1 MVDSR
6 YILTLYPLNN
16 KVKEKVC
23 VKNMQLSDSIR
34 EIKGIGEKSEKLFA
48 KLGISTVEELLFFYP
63 REYEIVENIRP
74 INEVKEGHIV
84 VVSGTLGSKPRL
96 QYVRN
101 LKIVSTFLRD
111 ASGQL
116 EVTWFNMP
124 FIMKTLRMGTRYI
137 MRGRVINK
145 NGRYRLQQP
154 KLLSEEEYH
163 KLLKK
168 LQPVY
173 PLTAGLTNHAVSKAV
188 GSALKEVDLTGD
200 YLPLEMRKKYNL
212 ILRKQAVHAIHF
224 PKDKEEYMQA
234 RRRLVFEEFFFFAL
248 ALHQMKQG
256 KHQKPSPYEMNTFE
270 LPEKLMDRLPFD
282 LTDGQKRAWGD
293 IRQDLTSS
301 VVMNRLIQG
310 DVGSGK
316 TIVAVLALLACVEN
330 GHQGA
335 IMVPTEVLAEQH
347 LKTFQ
352 EYLGPFDIRVDLLVG
367 SMTASQKRRVYEA
380 LEMGMTDIVIGTHAL
395 IQEKVHYKDL
405 ALVVTDEQHR
415 FGVGQ
420 RELLSEKGHTPHV
433 LVMSATPIPRT
444 LAIILYG
451 DLDISVVDEVPAKRL
466 PVKNC
471 VVNTGYRNKAYAF
484 IENEVKNGHQA
495 YVICPLVEEVEG
507 METENATDYVK
518 KLRQIF
524 PEEIQLGLLHGQ
536 MKPAQKN
543 KVMEAFMKNEVQ
555 VLVATTVVEVGVN
568 VPNATVMMIE
578 NAERF
583 GLAQL
588 HQLRGRV
595 GRGDAQS
602 YCIMVNCSSAKTAER
617 RLKILNDSNDG
628 FRIASEDLKLRGP
641 GDFFGIR
648 QSGELQFA
656 LGDIYQDAAVLRDAS
671 EAVGEL
677 LGEDPDLMSGEHEN
691 LRHYL
696 EAFLMR
702 EQNQMSL

>member
-1 MVDSR
+1 
-6 YILTLYPLNN
+6 
-16 KVKEKVC
+16 
-23 VKNMQLSDSIR
+23 MQLSDSIR

-163 KLLKK
+163 KLLQK

-200 YLPLEMRKKYNL
+200 YLPLEMRKKYDL

-224 PKDKEEYMQA
+224 PKDKAEYMQA

-270 LPEKLMDRLPFD
+270 LPEKLMNRLPFE
-282 LTDGQKRAWGD
+282 LTQGQKRAWED
-293 IRQDLTSS
+293 IRQDLVSG

-347 LKTFQ
+347 LKTFR
-352 EYLGPFDIRVDLLVG
+352 EYLEPFDIRVDLLVG

-395 IQEKVHYKDL
+395 IQEKVHYRNL

-415 FGVGQ
+415 FGVRQ
-420 RELLSEKGHTPHV
+420 REEFSQKGLEPHM

-451 DLDISVVDEVPAKRL
+451 DLDISVIDVMPSDRL
-466 PVKNC
+466 PIKNC
-471 VVNTGYRNKAYAF
+471 VVGTSYRPKAYEF
-484 IENEVKNGHQA
+484 IEAQVRQEHQV
-495 YVICPLVEEVEG
+495 YIICPMVEESEN
-507 METENATDYVK
+507 MEAENVTDYTDTLKGTLSPSIRV
-518 KLRQIF
+518 
-524 PEEIQLGLLHGQ
+524 ECLHGK
-536 MKPAQKN
+536 MKAGAKN
-543 KVMEAFMKNEVQ
+543 DIMERFAAGEID
-555 VLVATTVVEVGVN
+555 VLVSTTVIEVGIN
-568 VPNATVMMIE
+568 VPNATVMMVE

-595 GRGDAQS
+595 GRGSAQS
-602 YCIMVNCSSAKTAER
+602 YCIFMAGNSSRETMER
-617 RLKILNDSNDG
+617 LNILGGSNDG
-628 FRIASEDLKLRGP
+628 FYVAEQDLKLRGP
-641 GDFFGIR
+641 GDLFGIR
-648 QSGELQFA
+648 QSGELNFA
-656 LGDIYQDAAVLRDAS
+656 LADIYQDAGILKDANEAAAMYTKDDILNLCKKYEGLRKRIMAYTD
-671 EAVGEL
+671 
-677 LGEDPDLMSGEHEN
+677 DI
-691 LRHYL
+691 
-696 EAFLMR
+696 FL
-702 EQNQMSL
+702 

>member
-1 MVDSR
+1 
-6 YILTLYPLNN
+6 
-16 KVKEKVC
+16 
-23 VKNMQLSDSIR
+23 MQLSDSIR

-163 KLLKK
+163 KLLQK

-200 YLPLEMRKKYNL
+200 YLPLEMRKKYDL

-224 PKDKEEYMQA
+224 PKDKAEYMQA

-270 LPEKLMDRLPFD
+270 LPEKLMDRLPFE
-282 LTDGQKRAWGD
+282 LTQGQKRAWED
-293 IRQDLTSS
+293 IRQDLVSG

-310 DVGSGK
+310 DVSSGK

-347 LKTFQ
+347 LKTFR
-352 EYLGPFDIRVDLLVG
+352 EYLEPFDIRVDLLVG
-367 SMTASQKRRVYEA
+367 SMTAFQKRRVYEA

-395 IQEKVHYKDL
+395 IQEKVHYRDL

-415 FGVGQ
+415 FGVRQ
-420 RELLSEKGHTPHV
+420 REEFSQKGLEPHM

-451 DLDISVVDEVPAKRL
+451 DLDISVIDVMPSDRL
-466 PVKNC
+466 PIKNC
-471 VVNTGYRNKAYAF
+471 VVGTAYRPKAYEF
-484 IENEVKNGHQA
+484 IEAQVRQGHQV
-495 YVICPLVEEVEG
+495 YIICPMVEESEN
-507 METENATDYVK
+507 MEAENVTDYTDTMKATLSPSIRV
-518 KLRQIF
+518 
-524 PEEIQLGLLHGQ
+524 ECLHGK
-536 MKPAQKN
+536 MKAGAKN
-543 KVMEAFMKNEVQ
+543 DIMERFAAGEID
-555 VLVATTVVEVGVN
+555 VLVSTTVIEVGIN
-568 VPNATVMMIE
+568 VPNATVMMVE

-595 GRGDAQS
+595 GRGSAQS
-602 YCIMVNCSSAKTAER
+602 YCIFMAGNSSPETMER
-617 RLKILNDSNDG
+617 LNILGGSNDG
-628 FRIASEDLKLRGP
+628 FYVAEQDLKLRGP
-641 GDFFGIR
+641 GDLFGIR
-648 QSGELQFA
+648 QSGELNFA
-656 LGDIYQDAAVLRDAS
+656 LADIYQDAGILKDANEAAAMYTKDDILNLCKKYEGLRKRILAYTD
-671 EAVGEL
+671 
-677 LGEDPDLMSGEHEN
+677 DI
-691 LRHYL
+691 
-696 EAFLMR
+696 FL
-702 EQNQMSL
+702 

>member
-282 LTDGQKRAWGD
+282 LTDGQKRAWED
-293 IRQDLTSS
+293 IRQDLTSG

-352 EYLGPFDIRVDLLVG
+352 EYLEPFDIRVDLLVG

-415 FGVGQ
+415 FGVRQ
-420 RELLSEKGHTPHV
+420 REEFSQKGLEPHM

-451 DLDISVVDEVPAKRL
+451 DLDISVIDVMPSDRL
-466 PVKNC
+466 PIKNC
-471 VVNTGYRNKAYAF
+471 VVGTSYRPKAYEF
-484 IENEVKNGHQA
+484 IEAQVRQGHQV
-495 YVICPLVEEVEG
+495 YIICPMVEESEN
-507 METENATDYVK
+507 MEAENVTDYTDTMKGTLSPSIRV
-518 KLRQIF
+518 
-524 PEEIQLGLLHGQ
+524 ECLHGK
-536 MKPAQKN
+536 MKAGAKN
-543 KVMEAFMKNEVQ
+543 DIMERFAAGEID
-555 VLVATTVVEVGVN
+555 VLVSTTVIEVGIN
-568 VPNATVMMIE
+568 VPNATVMMVE

-595 GRGDAQS
+595 GRGSAQS
-602 YCIMVNCSSAKTAER
+602 YCIFMVGNSSRETMER
-617 RLKILNDSNDG
+617 LNILGGSNDG
-628 FRIASEDLKLRGP
+628 FYVAEQDLKLRGP
-641 GDFFGIR
+641 GDLFGIR
-648 QSGELQFA
+648 QSGELNFA
-656 LGDIYQDAAVLRDAS
+656 LADIYQDAGILKDANEAAAMYTKDDILNLCKKYEGLRKRIMAYTD
-671 EAVGEL
+671 
-677 LGEDPDLMSGEHEN
+677 DI
-691 LRHYL
+691 
-696 EAFLMR
+696 FL
-702 EQNQMSL
+702 

>member
-200 YLPLEMRKKYNL
+200 YLPLEMRKKYDL

-282 LTDGQKRAWGD
+282 LTDGQKRAWED
-293 IRQDLTSS
+293 IRQDLTSG

-352 EYLGPFDIRVDLLVG
+352 EYLKPFDIRVDLLVG

-380 LEMGMTDIVIGTHAL
+380 LEMEMTDIVIGTHAL

-415 FGVGQ
+415 FGVRQ
-420 RELLSEKGHTPHV
+420 REEFSQKGLEPHM

-451 DLDISVVDEVPAKRL
+451 DLDISVIDVMPSDRL
-466 PVKNC
+466 PIKNC
-471 VVNTGYRNKAYAF
+471 VVGTSYRPKAYEF
-484 IENEVKNGHQA
+484 IEAQVRQGHQV
-495 YVICPLVEEVEG
+495 YIICPMVEESEN
-507 METENATDYVK
+507 MEAENVTDYTDTMKGILSPSIRV
-518 KLRQIF
+518 
-524 PEEIQLGLLHGQ
+524 ECLHGK
-536 MKPAQKN
+536 MKAGAKN
-543 KVMEAFMKNEVQ
+543 DIMERFAAGEID
-555 VLVATTVVEVGVN
+555 VLVSTTVIEVGIN
-568 VPNATVMMIE
+568 VPNATVMMVE

-595 GRGDAQS
+595 GRGSAQS
-602 YCIMVNCSSAKTAER
+602 YCIFMAGNSSRETMER
-617 RLKILNDSNDG
+617 LNILGGSNDG
-628 FRIASEDLKLRGP
+628 FYVAEQDLKLRGP
-641 GDFFGIR
+641 GDLFGIR
-648 QSGELQFA
+648 QSGELNFA
-656 LGDIYQDAAVLRDAS
+656 LADIYQDAGILKDANEAAAMYTKDDILNLCKKYEGLRKRIMAYTD
-671 EAVGEL
+671 
-677 LGEDPDLMSGEHEN
+677 DI
-691 LRHYL
+691 
-696 EAFLMR
+696 FL
-702 EQNQMSL
+702 

>member
-282 LTDGQKRAWGD
+282 LTDGQKRAWED
-293 IRQDLTSS
+293 IRQDLTSG

-352 EYLGPFDIRVDLLVG
+352 EYLEPFDIRVDLLVG

-415 FGVGQ
+415 FGVRQ
-420 RELLSEKGHTPHV
+420 REEFSQKGLEPHM

-451 DLDISVVDEVPAKRL
+451 DLDISVIDVMPSDRL
-466 PVKNC
+466 PIKNC
-471 VVNTGYRNKAYAF
+471 VVGTSYRPKAYEF
-484 IENEVKNGHQA
+484 IEAQVRQGHQV
-495 YVICPLVEEVEG
+495 YIICPMVEESEN
-507 METENATDYVK
+507 MEAENVTDYTDTMKGTLSPSIRV
-518 KLRQIF
+518 
-524 PEEIQLGLLHGQ
+524 ECLHGK
-536 MKPAQKN
+536 MKAGAKN
-543 KVMEAFMKNEVQ
+543 DIMERFAAGEID
-555 VLVATTVVEVGVN
+555 VLVSTTVIEVGIN
-568 VPNATVMMIE
+568 VPNATVMMVE

-595 GRGDAQS
+595 GRGSAQS
-602 YCIMVNCSSAKTAER
+602 YCIFMEGNSSRETMER
-617 RLKILNDSNDG
+617 LNILGGSNDG
-628 FRIASEDLKLRGP
+628 FYVAEQDLKLRGP
-641 GDFFGIR
+641 GDLFGIR
-648 QSGELQFA
+648 QSGELNFA
-656 LGDIYQDAAVLRDAS
+656 LADIYQDAGILKDANEAAAMYTKDDILNLCKKYEGLRKRIMAYTD
-671 EAVGEL
+671 
-677 LGEDPDLMSGEHEN
+677 DI
-691 LRHYL
+691 
-696 EAFLMR
+696 FL
-702 EQNQMSL
+702 

>member
-1 MVDSR
+1 M
-6 YILTLYPLNN
+6 
-16 KVKEKVC
+16 
-23 VKNMQLSDSIR
+23 
-34 EIKGIGEKSEKLFA
+34 
-48 KLGISTVEELLFFYP
+48 
-63 REYEIVENIRP
+63 
-74 INEVKEGHIV
+74 

-415 FGVGQ
+415 FGVRQ
-420 RELLSEKGHTPHV
+420 REEFSQKGLEPHM

-451 DLDISVVDEVPAKRL
+451 DLDISVIDVMPSDRL
-466 PVKNC
+466 PIKNC
-471 VVNTGYRNKAYAF
+471 VVGTSYRPKAYEF
-484 IENEVKNGHQA
+484 IEAQVRQGHQV
-495 YVICPLVEEVEG
+495 YIICPMVEESEN
-507 METENATDYVK
+507 MEAENVTDYTDTIKGILSPSIRV
-518 KLRQIF
+518 
-524 PEEIQLGLLHGQ
+524 ECLHGK
-536 MKPAQKN
+536 MKAGAKN
-543 KVMEAFMKNEVQ
+543 DIMERFAAGEID
-555 VLVATTVVEVGVN
+555 VLVSTTVIEVGIN
-568 VPNATVMMIE
+568 VPNATVMMVE

-595 GRGDAQS
+595 GRGSAQS
-602 YCIMVNCSSAKTAER
+602 YCIFMAGNSSRETMER
-617 RLKILNDSNDG
+617 LNILGGSNDG
-628 FRIASEDLKLRGP
+628 FYVAEQDLKLRGP
-641 GDFFGIR
+641 GDLFGIR
-648 QSGELQFA
+648 QSGELNFA
-656 LGDIYQDAAVLRDAS
+656 LADIYQDAGILKDANEAAAMYTKDDILNLCKKYEGLRKRIMAYTD
-671 EAVGEL
+671 
-677 LGEDPDLMSGEHEN
+677 DI
-691 LRHYL
+691 
-696 EAFLMR
+696 FL
-702 EQNQMSL
+702 

>member
-282 LTDGQKRAWGD
+282 LTDGQKRAWED
-293 IRQDLTSS
+293 IRQDLTSG

-352 EYLGPFDIRVDLLVG
+352 EYLEPFDIRVDLLVG

-415 FGVGQ
+415 FGVRQ
-420 RELLSEKGHTPHV
+420 REEFSQKGLEPHM

-451 DLDISVVDEVPAKRL
+451 DLDISVIDVMPSDRL
-466 PVKNC
+466 PIKNC
-471 VVNTGYRNKAYAF
+471 VVGTSYRPKAYEF
-484 IENEVKNGHQA
+484 IEAQVRQGHQV
-495 YVICPLVEEVEG
+495 YIICPMVEESEN
-507 METENATDYVK
+507 MEAENVTDYTDTMKRTLSPSIRV
-518 KLRQIF
+518 
-524 PEEIQLGLLHGQ
+524 ECLHGK
-536 MKPAQKN
+536 MKAGAKN
-543 KVMEAFMKNEVQ
+543 DIMERFAAGEID
-555 VLVATTVVEVGVN
+555 VLVSTTVIEVGIN
-568 VPNATVMMIE
+568 VPNATVMMVE

-595 GRGDAQS
+595 GRGSAQS
-602 YCIMVNCSSAKTAER
+602 YCIFMAGNCSRETMER
-617 RLKILNDSNDG
+617 LNILGGSNDG
-628 FRIASEDLKLRGP
+628 FYVAEQDLKLRGP
-641 GDFFGIR
+641 GDLFGIR
-648 QSGELQFA
+648 QSGELNFA
-656 LGDIYQDAAVLRDAS
+656 LADIYQDAGILKDANEAAAMYTKDDILNLCKKYEGLRKRIMAYTD
-671 EAVGEL
+671 
-677 LGEDPDLMSGEHEN
+677 DI
-691 LRHYL
+691 
-696 EAFLMR
+696 FL
-702 EQNQMSL
+702 

>member
-6 YILTLYPLNN
+6 YILTLYLLNN

-23 VKNMQLSDSIR
+23 EKNMQLSDSIR

-74 INEVKEGHIV
+74 INEVQEGHIV

-96 QYVRN
+96 QYARN

-163 KLLKK
+163 KLLQK

-173 PLTAGLTNHAVSKAV
+173 PLTAGLTNYAVSKAV

-200 YLPLEMRKKYNL
+200 YLPLEMRKKYDL

-270 LPEKLMDRLPFD
+270 LPAQLMDRLPFD
-282 LTDGQKRAWGD
+282 LTEGQKRAWED
-293 IRQDLTSS
+293 IRQDLVSG

-347 LKTFQ
+347 LKTFR
-352 EYLGPFDIRVDLLVG
+352 EYLEPFDIRVDLLVG
-367 SMTASQKRRVYEA
+367 SMTASKKRRVYEA

-415 FGVGQ
+415 FGVRQ
-420 RELLSEKGHTPHV
+420 REEFSQKGLEPHM

-451 DLDISVVDEVPAKRL
+451 DLDISVIDVMPSDRL
-466 PVKNC
+466 PIKNC
-471 VVNTGYRNKAYAF
+471 VVGTAYCPKAYEF
-484 IENEVKNGHQA
+484 IEAQVRQGHQV
-495 YVICPLVEEVEG
+495 YIICPMVEESEN
-507 METENATDYVK
+507 MEAENVTDYTETLKGTLSPSIRV
-518 KLRQIF
+518 
-524 PEEIQLGLLHGQ
+524 ECLHGK
-536 MKPAQKN
+536 MKAGAKN
-543 KVMEAFMKNEVQ
+543 DIMERFAAGEID
-555 VLVATTVVEVGVN
+555 VLVSTTVIEVGIN
-568 VPNATVMMIE
+568 VPNATVMMVE

-595 GRGDAQS
+595 GRGSAQS
-602 YCIMVNCSSAKTAER
+602 YCIFMAGNSSPETMER
-617 RLKILNDSNDG
+617 LNILGGSNDG
-628 FRIASEDLKLRGP
+628 FYVAEQDLKLRGP
-641 GDFFGIR
+641 GDLFGIR
-648 QSGELQFA
+648 QSGELNFA
-656 LGDIYQDAAVLRDAS
+656 LADIYQDAGILKDANEAAAMYTKDDILNLCKKYEGLRKRIMAYTD
-671 EAVGEL
+671 
-677 LGEDPDLMSGEHEN
+677 DI
-691 LRHYL
+691 
-696 EAFLMR
+696 FL
-702 EQNQMSL
+702 

>member
-415 FGVGQ
+415 FGVRQ
-420 RELLSEKGHTPHV
+420 REEFSQKGLEPHM

-451 DLDISVVDEVPAKRL
+451 DLDISVIDVMPSDRL
-466 PVKNC
+466 PIKNC
-471 VVNTGYRNKAYAF
+471 VVGTSYRPKAYEF
-484 IENEVKNGHQA
+484 IEAQVRQGHQV
-495 YVICPLVEEVEG
+495 YIICPMVEESEN
-507 METENATDYVK
+507 MEAENVTDYTDTIKGILSPSIRV
-518 KLRQIF
+518 
-524 PEEIQLGLLHGQ
+524 ECLHGK
-536 MKPAQKN
+536 MKAGAKN
-543 KVMEAFMKNEVQ
+543 DIMERFAAGEID
-555 VLVATTVVEVGVN
+555 VLVSTTVIEVGIN
-568 VPNATVMMIE
+568 VPNATVMMVE

-595 GRGDAQS
+595 GRGSAKS
-602 YCIMVNCSSAKTAER
+602 YCIFMAGNSSRETMER
-617 RLKILNDSNDG
+617 LNILGGSNDG
-628 FRIASEDLKLRGP
+628 FYVAEQDLKLRGP
-641 GDFFGIR
+641 GDLFGIR
-648 QSGELQFA
+648 QSGELNFA
-656 LGDIYQDAAVLRDAS
+656 LADIYQDAGILKDANEAAAMYTKDDILNLCKKYEGLRKRIMAYTD
-671 EAVGEL
+671 
-677 LGEDPDLMSGEHEN
+677 DI
-691 LRHYL
+691 
-696 EAFLMR
+696 FL
-702 EQNQMSL
+702 